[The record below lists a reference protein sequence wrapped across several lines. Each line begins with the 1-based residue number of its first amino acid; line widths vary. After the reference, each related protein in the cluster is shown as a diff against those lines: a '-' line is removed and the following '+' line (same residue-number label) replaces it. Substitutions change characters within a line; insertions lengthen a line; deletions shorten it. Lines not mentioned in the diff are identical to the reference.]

1 MFFYQ
6 FNKYFLFLWITILVA
21 DCSSTQR
28 KSLDLQLISSSED
41 LAVFSIQEQDL
52 SSILPKKLGKASVL
66 IDEDIDVREFLRL
79 ISFKSSMFS
88 SESWEPFLRDGDI
101 NEISIL
107 LTKAISK
114 EPAFGYLILIK
125 KDDPLSPLT
134 KVLRTS
140 LLILKT
146 ANGFLLVF
154 PDIRQNMTFATQYK
168 FDDWALYQIP
178 RIFSSRKQELKLK
191 PNKMNVSFYLED
203 LANDQLLYERIVIV
217 GDERFL
223 PNPQIFIARDIENS
237 QDLKFGNDPA
247 ERLKILE
254 DLKNKKLIT
263 EDDYQKKK
271 NEILKNL

>member
-1 MFFYQ
+1 MFLCF
-6 FNKYFLFLWITILVA
+6 TILSV
-21 DCSSTQR
+21 DCSSTQL

-41 LAVFSIQEQDL
+41 LAVFAIHEQDL
-52 SSILPKKLGKASVL
+52 SSILPRKLGNVSVL
-66 IDEDIDVREFLRL
+66 IDKDLDVSEFLRL
-79 ISFKSSMFS
+79 ISLKSSMFS
-88 SESWEPFLRDGDI
+88 SENWEPFIKDRDID
-101 NEISIL
+101 ELSTL
-107 LTKAISK
+107 LNKAISK
-114 EPAFGYLILIK
+114 GAAYGYLILIK

-146 ANGFLLVF
+146 TKGYLLAF
-154 PDIRQNMTFATQYK
+154 PDIRQNMTFSTQYK

-178 RIFSSRKQELKLK
+178 KIFSSRKQELRLK
-191 PNKMNVSFYLED
+191 PNKINVSFYIEEIAD
-203 LANDQLLYERIVIV
+203 DRLLYERIVIV

-223 PNPQIFIARDIENS
+223 PNPQIFIARDLENA

-271 NEILKNL
+271 SEILKDL